1 MPISKTGGIS
11 LSEINAQLGR
21 GNNIDAYYDKF
32 YLNTKRNRAV
42 QFVKDRPIS
51 FSSFDNLAKLPE
63 ADVILPELQSEL
75 QGGSGTY
82 FKGDGSYTLSLSFI
96 AKFNPLAQPV
106 LPFSAM
112 QRPDL
117 TTVKWYETT
126 GGAFTEIAA
135 TSTKRSTVKRS
146 RQHYYKYGEP
156 SIFSMP
162 EYRFISLLTLPKSAI
177 ETRTFVA
184 RAEVVTINMATQAVA
199 GSETT
204 TFDVYT
210 VVISEAG
217 EPVIT
222 AHTEAPGQ
230 DSSGTII
237 TYTDG
242 SATSYPALGVGFN
255 YTFFEGSS
263 PGWTETPDTRVESHV
278 SYVSYNG
285 GAFAA
290 STASG
295 VGPYGPFHQSH
306 DPTRSPKEFG
316 YWVRAPIKY
325 TTPGEYRFKLI
336 SSISKTFTK
345 PDGTTGYVITA
356 TDESIHTATIG
367 SKTVDNAV
375 PTLLSWTITENS
387 ISEDG
392 GVATATLSTQHAI
405 GEEITLAASENFGS
419 NLKIWKKQ
427 KITANSMTFKF
438 TSKARNHGDNRT
450 LTLYATPLGTWTDT
464 ARVSDTVTL
473 TNSGAP
479 TLLDGYGINVGSVD
493 EGGSFTYTLKGVNFA
508 EEDYTWTTT
517 FPAASVVDTS
527 GSFSTP
533 YAGNYYTGNYHGT
546 FTVDT
551 VARTD
556 HYEDVTGGQIK
567 VYKNGTLYTQT
578 GATLKIKNTTA
589 QPVTLPVIAYA
600 PAPLAHA
607 KIHRKTSQWRTWD
620 GTASV
625 SITLNNDSTWSSS
638 TGVKGTYAT
647 PAPLEGDWVPNITSA
662 GPIARTKT
670 HEDIDWNIEPSG
682 GFAYTTSI
690 TGSTANLKVRGLKAQ
705 SIMGFSSC
713 TFYFNF
719 KNTVSGATRGS
730 GLINLSLSV
739 HALPESNIYFDPG
752 IGGESGIYY
761 EDPGDIIGVES
772 PPEVTH
778 PARGGL
784 IKTYCVGTS
793 YFGKYH
799 NGSGGEYAAVIRH
812 SATECGWESEAN
824 NGKIEPEIN
833 EPNINVSTQ
842 SYAAGGSVTDEV
854 NQNIYNQKLA
864 EIDSQVRQQ
873 QIEDIAKN
881 GLPNLTD
888 VLKGITVDIS
898 KIRIDIGSINIGSM

>member
-1 MPISKTGGIS
+1 MPISKTSGIS
-11 LSEINAQLGR
+11 LSEINSVLSK
-21 GNNIDAYYDKF
+21 GNDISDYYDEHF
-32 YLNTKRNRAV
+32 LNVNNNRAV
-42 QFVKDRPIS
+42 KFVKDRPIS
-51 FSSFDNLAKLPE
+51 FGAFDNLDKLPDSPAITPLVDLE
-63 ADVILPELQSEL
+63 S
-75 QGGSGTY
+75 QGGAGNY
-82 FKGDGSYTLSLSFI
+82 FKGDGSFTLSVVFVAKENSLS
-96 AKFNPLAQPV
+96 QPV
-106 LPFSAM
+106 LPYIAD

-117 TTVKWYETT
+117 STVKWYETT

-135 TSTKRSTVKRS
+135 TSTIRTFVERYLGSFS
-146 RQHYYKYGEP
+146 FEP
-156 SIFSMP
+156 YFDFNL
-162 EYRFISLLTLPKSAI
+162 YRFTSVLTLPKSAVG
-177 ETRTFVA
+177 TRTFVA
-184 RAEVVTINMATQAVA
+184 RAEVVTVNQSTNEIVA
-199 GSETT
+199 SEVT
-204 TFDVYT
+204 TFNEYT
-210 VVISEAG
+210 VVITEAG

-222 AHTEAPGQ
+222 AQTQSPGQ

-242 SATSYPALGVGFN
+242 SATSYPTGGVPFN
-255 YTFFEGSS
+255 YTFSEGSA
-263 PGWTETPDTRVESHV
+263 PGWTKTGRSVSHV
-278 SYVSYNG
+278 SYVSFND
-285 GAFAA
+285 GAFVA

-306 DPTRSPKEFG
+306 DPTRPPSEFG

-325 TTPGEYRFKLI
+325 TVPGKYQFKLI
-336 SSISKTFTK
+336 SSVSNTFTK

-367 SKTVDNAV
+367 SKTVDNAI
-375 PTLLSWTITENS
+375 PTLLGWSIAENS
-387 ISEDG
+387 VSEDG
-392 GVATATLSTQHAI
+392 GVATATLTTQHAI
-405 GEEITLAASENFGS
+405 GEEITLAASENFGT
-419 NLKIWKKQ
+419 NLNIWKKQ

-450 LTLYATPLGTWTDT
+450 LTLYATPEGTWTDT

-517 FPAASVVDTS
+517 FPAASVSATS

-600 PAPLAHA
+600 PQPLAHN
-607 KIHRKTSQWRTWD
+607 KIFRETSLFSTWN
-620 GTASV
+620 GSASV

-662 GPIARTKT
+662 GPIAKSKT
-670 HEDIDWNIEPSG
+670 QEDIAWHIDPSG
-682 GFAYTTSI
+682 GFSYTTSI
-690 TGSTANLKVRGLKAQ
+690 AGSTASLNVKGNNAQ
-705 SIMGFSSC
+705 SIMGHASC
-713 TFYFNF
+713 TFFFNF

-730 GLINLSLSV
+730 GLINLSMSV
-739 HALPESNIYFDPG
+739 HALPVSAIYVDPG
-752 IGGESGIYY
+752 IGGESGGV
-761 EDPGDIIGVES
+761 DPADVGPLIQAES
-772 PPEVTH
+772 PPPTVH

-784 IKTYCVGTS
+784 IRTYCLGTS
-793 YFGKYH
+793 QYGKYH
-799 NGSGGEYAAVIRH
+799 NGTGGEYQAIIKHA
-812 SATECGWESEAN
+812 ATECGWTSPIN
-824 NGKIEPEIN
+824 DSGKIEVELH
-833 EPNINVSTQ
+833 EPSIDVATQ

-854 NQNIYNQKLA
+854 NQNIYNQNLV
-864 EIDSQVRQQ
+864 EIDEQVLQMKV
-873 QIEDIAKN
+873 ESIALT
-881 GLPNLTD
+881 GLPDLTN
-888 VLKGITVDIS
+888 VLAGIKIDINN
-898 KIRIDIGSINIGSM
+898 IQIDIGNIGIGSF